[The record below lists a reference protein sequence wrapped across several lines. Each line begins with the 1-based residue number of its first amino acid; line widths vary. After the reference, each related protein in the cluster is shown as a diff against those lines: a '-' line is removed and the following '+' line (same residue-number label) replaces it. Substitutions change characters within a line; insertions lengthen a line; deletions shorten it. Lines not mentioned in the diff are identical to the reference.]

1 MTAER
6 FSNALLQRLGISNV
20 MFLDLELELDN
31 ICRSVSFPRVSSKV
45 YAVGGGE
52 SHSEANQKPI
62 RRQHFSVTANQKAV
76 FLGDSKS
83 EPGIAQVT
91 GCSSGLSG
99 GSCCCSWVSWPR
111 AR

>member
-52 SHSEANQKPI
+52 SQSEANQK
-62 RRQHFSVTANQKAV
+62 AA
-76 FLGDSKS
+76 FLRDCQS
-83 EPGIAQVT
+83 E
-91 GCSSGLSG
+91 
-99 GSCCCSWVSWPR
+99 GSISR
-111 AR
+111 